1 METLVLCYHNIVPDG
16 TPPEMLEALLAVPA
30 GRFASQVRYLS
41 GRYDTVTLDDVEQG
55 PETQKALVLTFDD
68 GYRAVLD
75 QALPLL
81 SASRLPAYV
90 FVNPEFV
97 GEWNP
102 RDKLMG
108 LVLYGAGDAVKEVEA
123 FLGERIGGPD
133 VRARARRFVEL
144 GGRCGRRWPA
154 MAQGASPRSIVCS
167 NVTPTPGCIA
177 ALESSRLLSW
187 EDLARLREHGV
198 RIGDGAAA
206 SRAGHPAAG
215 RRPVDP

>member
-1 METLVLCYHNIVPDG
+1 METLILCYHNIVPDG

-41 GRYDTVTLDDVEQG
+41 GRYDTVTLDVVEQG
-55 PETQKALVLTFDD
+55 PEPQKALVLTFDD

-102 RDKLMG
+102 R
-108 LVLYGAGDAVKEVEA
+108 
-123 FLGERIGGPD
+123 
-133 VRARARRFVEL
+133 
-144 GGRCGRRWPA
+144 
-154 MAQGASPRSIVCS
+154 
-167 NVTPTPGCIA
+167 
-177 ALESSRLLSW
+177 
-187 EDLARLREHGV
+187 
-198 RIGDGAAA
+198 
-206 SRAGHPAAG
+206 
-215 RRPVDP
+215 